1 MTLQINN
8 LNFAYSKKP
17 VLHDISVEGFKAGQ
31 LTALIGP
38 NATGKSTFFKCVAG
52 LLKFD
57 ETAITV
63 GGQNAVDVGRAAWNR
78 KVCYMPQAF
87 SSSAALTVFD
97 VILLARKNLSGW
109 KVNDN
114 DITEIA
120 KVLEKINISHLS
132 ETYVGDL
139 SGGQQQ
145 MVSIAQTIV
154 RDPAL
159 FLLDEPTSALDL
171 RHQLQIMN
179 IIRQESRERGIL
191 SIVALHDLNLA
202 ARFADHVVL
211 MRQGRIVLSGSPHE
225 VLSSPELAETYGVNI
240 DIHETKDG
248 VLTVA
253 ASL

>member
-1 MTLQINN
+1 MTLKINN

-17 VLHDISVEGFKAGQ
+17 ILHDVSVEGFKKGQ

-52 LLKFD
+52 LLKID
-57 ETAITV
+57 ESTITV
-63 GGQNAVDVGRAAWNR
+63 DGENSGDLGRSAWNR
-78 KVCYMPQAF
+78 KVCYMPQSF
-87 SSSAALTVFD
+87 SSNAALTVFD
-97 VILLARKNLSGW
+97 VVLLARKNLSSWRVSGDD
-109 KVNDN
+109 VA
-114 DITEIA
+114 EVA
-120 KVLEKINISHLS
+120 KTLEKVNISHLS
-132 ETYVGDL
+132 ETFVGDL

-154 RDPAL
+154 RSPAL

-171 RHQLQIMN
+171 RHQLQIMK
-179 IIRQESRERGIL
+179 IIRQESRDRGIL

-211 MRQGRIVLSGSPHE
+211 MRDGRVVMSGSPQK
-225 VLSSPELAETYGVNI
+225 VLPSPELAQTYGVNI

-248 VLTVA
+248 ILTVA

>member
-8 LNFAYSKKP
+8 LSFGYTKKP
-17 VLHDISVEGFKAGQ
+17 VLHDISVDGFKAGQ

-52 LLKFD
+52 LLKID
-57 ETAITV
+57 PKAITV
-63 GGQNAVDVGRAAWNR
+63 NGENAADLGRSAWNR
-78 KVCYMPQAF
+78 KVCYMPQTF
-87 SSSAALTVFD
+87 SSNAALTVFD

-109 KVNDN
+109 KVSDE
-114 DITEIA
+114 DVA
-120 KVLEKINISHLS
+120 KVADTLEKVNISHLS
-132 ETYVGDL
+132 EVFVGDL

-179 IIRQESRERGIL
+179 IIREESRERGIL

-211 MRQGRIVLSGSPHE
+211 MREGRVVLSGSPRE
-225 VLSSPELAETYGVNI
+225 VLSSPELARTYGVNI